1 MSCGYYE
8 RVTFECIDGYL
19 HDRDYD
25 YVDPE
30 NIDYPCPQCNMKE
43 FFIEEKD
50 NFKDLYTGIKNWN
63 SLIEWYTNNFNL
75 TYQELYKFFSENEE
89 LKIIEFSYND
99 IIISYGSK

>member
-43 FFIEEKD
+43 FFI
-50 NFKDLYTGIKNWN
+50 
-63 SLIEWYTNNFNL
+63 
-75 TYQELYKFFSENEE
+75 
-89 LKIIEFSYND
+89 
-99 IIISYGSK
+99 